1 MDELGR
7 LRPKTK
13 HPPPLSTIPIYVHER
28 TSETLVIVLRKPR
41 WLCMARRARSWTPS
55 SHSPFRL
62 GDAVFLGGV
71 VGALVVSGSWFIIDP
86 SKTHLNSEWFV
97 RFVAVQGPF
106 WMWGEAG
113 APSLPPSPL
122 VFGPQWV
129 SRPLE
134 KWHEEEDR
142 HKRVQN
148 STAATPKLYSSEQS
162 HIQNKN
168 MASNSKRNPREE
180 FT

>member
-1 MDELGR
+1 MD
-7 LRPKTK
+7 P
-13 HPPPLSTIPIYVHER
+13 PPPL
-28 TSETLVIVLRKPR
+28 
-41 WLCMARRARSWTPS
+41 
-55 SHSPFRL
+55 SPFRL
-62 GDAVFLGGV
+62 GDAVFLVGV

-86 SKTHLNSEWFV
+86 SKNHLNSEWFV

-106 WMWGEAG
+106 WMWGGAG
-113 APSLPPSPL
+113 APPSLPPSPL

-148 STAATPKLYSSEQS
+148 STAATPKLYSSKQS

>member
-1 MDELGR
+1 MVVHGKASSFMD
-7 LRPKTK
+7 P
-13 HPPPLSTIPIYVHER
+13 PPPL
-28 TSETLVIVLRKPR
+28 
-41 WLCMARRARSWTPS
+41 
-55 SHSPFRL
+55 SPFRL

-106 WMWGEAG
+106 WMWGGAG

-148 STAATPKLYSSEQS
+148 STAATPKLYSSKQS